1 MLSSILLIV
10 VIPYA
15 ALTFALRA
23 PTFIKRLVKNDL
35 SYGIYIYAFPV
46 QQLVCAYTVS
56 RNIGWLVTLV
66 VSGVLTLMF
75 AALSWFL
82 IERPALRLRPR
93 TEPVVVE
100 GLAKSV

>member
-1 MLSSILLIV
+1 M
-10 VIPYA
+10 
-15 ALTFALRA
+15 RA
-23 PTFIKRLVKNDL
+23 PTVFKRLVKNDL

-46 QQLVCAYTVS
+46 QQLVCGYTVS

-66 VSGVLTLMF
+66 VSSVLTFML

-93 TEPVVVE
+93 TEPV
-100 GLAKSV
+100 